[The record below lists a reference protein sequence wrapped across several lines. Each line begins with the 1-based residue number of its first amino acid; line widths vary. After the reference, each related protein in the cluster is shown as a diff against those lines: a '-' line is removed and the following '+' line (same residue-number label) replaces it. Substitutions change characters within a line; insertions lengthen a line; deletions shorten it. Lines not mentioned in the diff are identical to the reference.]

1 MQDYKI
7 DEERFDKITNL
18 LKKWYE
24 GLSTIKSLDRPIY
37 IPYTVYT
44 NNNPTRKEE
53 VIRRGNFEGEPQVTL
68 SEFAFWNYLVPEILK
83 IAYPTGKLNGIY
95 TKTNYDDE
103 IWEAATKLI
112 MDIYPLIKPGICD
125 SILDSNNNIVN
136 FSMDMDLPI
145 VYNKIKV
152 IPEMVRY

>member
-1 MQDYKI
+1 
-7 DEERFDKITNL
+7 
-18 LKKWYE
+18 
-24 GLSTIKSLDRPIY
+24 
-37 IPYTVYT
+37 
-44 NNNPTRKEE
+44 
-53 VIRRGNFEGEPQVTL
+53 
-68 SEFAFWNYLVPEILK
+68 
-83 IAYPTGKLNGIY
+83 
-95 TKTNYDDE
+95 
-103 IWEAATKLI
+103 